1 MQRVT
6 NCILKHQ
13 NHILLLQKPSKGWY
27 AMPGGKMEQ
36 GENIK
41 ESVIREFKEE
51 TGLYLMEPKLRGV
64 FTMVKKEQYSLEKE
78 WMMYTFF
85 CDCFEGELL
94 EQSKEG
100 KLKWIPVEEVSNL
113 PTAPSDKFIHQHL
126 LHRQAILYGTF
137 EYGADY
143 QLTDYRFN

>member
-6 NCILKHQ
+6 NCILRHK

-41 ESVIREFKEE
+41 ESVTREFNEE
-51 TGLYLMEPKLRGV
+51 TGLYLIEPQLRGV
-64 FTMVKKEQYSLEKE
+64 FTMVKTESNTVKE
-78 WMMYTFF
+78 WMMYTFL
-85 CDCFEGELL
+85 CDRFEGELL

-100 KLKWIPVEEVSNL
+100 KLEWVPIEEVSKL
-113 PTAPSDKFIHQHL
+113 PTAPSDKFIHHHL
-126 LHRQAILYGTF
+126 LQDETILYGSF
-137 EYGADY
+137 EYGSDY